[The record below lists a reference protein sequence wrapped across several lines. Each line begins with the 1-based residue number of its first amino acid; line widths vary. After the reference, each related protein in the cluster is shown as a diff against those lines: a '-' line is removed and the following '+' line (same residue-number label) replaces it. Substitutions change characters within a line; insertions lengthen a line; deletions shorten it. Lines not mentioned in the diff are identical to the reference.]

1 MDNTPAPGDPA
12 PAEPAPG
19 DPAPAEP
26 TPVEPTPVEPAPV
39 EPAPVEPAPVAPP
52 PYAQPPFAPPPGAP
66 PYAQPP
72 FAPPPGAPPYAQ
84 PPYAQPP
91 YAQPP
96 YAQPPYAQPP
106 YAQPPYAPAYG
117 DYPVQLN
124 VTVTQPEM
132 NRLWGIPF
140 IGIFVRFIM
149 AIPHFVV
156 LMVLGI
162 GMYVVIFLGWI
173 PILLMGRVPGM
184 QAAWVKET
192 IHRATRVVAYAYFLF
207 PGGYPPL
214 EPGAPNPLELTI
226 NLEGRSMSRL
236 WGIPLF
242 GLMVRFIVLIPHL
255 IVLGILMLVG
265 YLGEIILWIPI
276 LFTGKYPGWAMS
288 FYSGLLRYMAR
299 VYAYL
304 LLLPVPY
311 PPFSLS

>member
-1 MDNTPAPGDPA
+1 MDNTPAPGDPAPAEPAPGDPAPAEPAPGDPA

-26 TPVEPTPVEPAPV
+26 TPVEPTPVEPTPVEPAPV
-39 EPAPVEPAPVAPP
+39 EPAPVEPAPVAP
-52 PYAQPPFAPPPGAP
+52 
-66 PYAQPP
+66 
-72 FAPPPGAPPYAQ
+72 
-84 PPYAQPP
+84 
-91 YAQPP
+91 
-96 YAQPPYAQPP
+96 PP